1 MTLAPQGS
9 QYLCVG
15 FGLHGT
21 IGDCGAFGGVF
32 DGEQRSGI
40 TGAVGGVLGKV
51 AGTAEDETAESV
63 RGASSARIASRDVV
77 ECCAAHECGKIIKDC
92 SVSTN

>member
-1 MTLAPQGS
+1 MTLAPQDS

-21 IGDCGAFGGVF
+21 MGDSGVVGGVF
-32 DGEQRSGI
+32 DGEQRSGV

-51 AGTAEDETAESV
+51 AGTAEDETAESDEGRV
-63 RGASSARIASRDVV
+63 
-77 ECCAAHECGKIIKDC
+77 
-92 SVSTN
+92 